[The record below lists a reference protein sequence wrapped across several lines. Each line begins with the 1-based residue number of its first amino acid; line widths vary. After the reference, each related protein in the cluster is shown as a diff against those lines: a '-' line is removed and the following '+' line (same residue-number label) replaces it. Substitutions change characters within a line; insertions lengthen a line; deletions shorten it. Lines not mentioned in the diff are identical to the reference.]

1 VDREQREKP
10 DGRILALNHKKR
22 SLYPAYLTLPSLLI
36 FGVFFAVPV
45 IASFVLSFSDWNLNR
60 FDTPK
65 INGFANFVYLFTD
78 KYFILSLNNTVV
90 FALAVVILKTGFG
103 FLGALLLVKKFPL
116 RNIMRTIFVLPSV
129 LSMVIIGI
137 LFISIF
143 RMDGMINH
151 MLRFIGLESLTID
164 WLGNRKTALYI
175 AILADVWR
183 WSGFCMAVFVAGMQ
197 GISQDYYEAARI
209 DGANW
214 FQVLKKV
221 TIPLLVPAFSVNI
234 TFNLIGGLKVFEQVF
249 VVTKGGPGYASQVL
263 GTYLFTMFS
272 RGLLGRSTAMGLVL
286 FVLVLAVSQTVQ
298 YFINKAEV
306 DY

>member
-1 VDREQREKP
+1 M
-10 DGRILALNHKKR
+10 
-22 SLYPAYLTLPSLLI
+22 
-36 FGVFFAVPV
+36 
-45 IASFVLSFSDWNLNR
+45 
-60 FDTPK
+60 
-65 INGFANFVYLFTD
+65 
-78 KYFILSLNNTVV
+78 
-90 FALAVVILKTGFG
+90 
-103 FLGALLLVKKFPL
+103 GALLLVKKFPL
-116 RNIMRTIFVLPSV
+116 RNLMRTIFVLPSV

-137 LFISIF
+137 LFISMF

-151 MLRFIGLESLTID
+151 ILEFMGLKSLTID

-197 GISQDYYEAARI
+197 GISQDYYEAAKI
-209 DGANW
+209 DGAGW
-214 FQVLKKV
+214 FQVLRKV